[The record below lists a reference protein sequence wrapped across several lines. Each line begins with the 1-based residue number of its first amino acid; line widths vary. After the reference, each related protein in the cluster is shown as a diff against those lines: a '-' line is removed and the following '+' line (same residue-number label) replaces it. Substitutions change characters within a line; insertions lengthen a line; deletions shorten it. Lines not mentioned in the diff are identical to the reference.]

1 MGKGPFASRGPER
14 LDRFTFQPVS
24 PIRRCHVEESLRVR
38 SVPDKIAAMQPSGQG
53 DVETRLDEAE
63 HNGLGAGQ
71 PDDDRVGS
79 RSSWRSRVR
88 SLVLGPHGGGTTRR
102 RASDAVRLGTA
113 VLVVVLCVPLAR
125 ANTSPEIHV
134 SQLLTPPPDGVK
146 WLVTTLWF
154 VGSLGVIAGLVVI
167 GLLVPRLAAVR
178 QMALAGVT
186 ALIACLLIDAAF
198 GDAVGRPSIPP
209 LSGFDPRFPV
219 LQLAVATAI
228 ALAGLPY
235 LSRPMHRLVGVALS
249 IAALCAVVGGYGLPL
264 CVLAAVAL
272 GWGTAAACHLLLGA
286 PNGLPS
292 AEEVVAAVR
301 DLHVEVRG
309 LEAAARQ
316 EWGVAA
322 FAGTDTAGRP
332 VELAVYGRDAA
343 DAQWLRKLWRFCVY
357 RDSGP
362 TLMFNRLQQVE
373 HEAYLTLLADHVGV
387 RVPEVVA
394 AGRCGP
400 SRDATL
406 VTRLSEGRRLAA
418 CAEDDVSDETAD
430 AVLHDVLRLRAA
442 DIAHSALSPQTIVL
456 TTDGP
461 LIRDFRRASSSAP
474 SLRTDR
480 DVAGACAALAAV
492 IGIDRAVAASC
503 RVLDK
508 ATITAVLTLL
518 QRSTIES
525 ETQRLAR
532 SKGTSV
538 RALREALAAKAR
550 LDVPKLV
557 EPKRISWP
565 NLLMV
570 IGSLVGLWLIIGVL
584 TDVSGS
590 LSVIRGAAWGW
601 VAAAFVLGQLPVV
614 TGAWALTGAVIGTL
628 PFGRCVALET
638 SNMFTSFVGGDA
650 AVFGVRVRF
659 FQRQG
664 LDVPSAISSGAIA
677 GTASWVVKGA
687 LFLICL
693 PFAAGDF
700 HKPTDQGGNSGI
712 VWIVIIV
719 VLAVAVVA
727 AVVALVPRVRRL
739 VTEKARPHAATIWK
753 DVKAIAVEP
762 RKIAYVLGGSLG
774 SQVLIA
780 LCLGAALH
788 SVGEHASFASL
799 IVVLTLAAMIGG
811 ATPVPGGA
819 GVIEIGLIAGLTSV
833 GVPQDQAVAA
843 VFIERLCTA
852 YLPPIWGWG
861 TLVWMRRSDYV

>member
-1 MGKGPFASRGPER
+1 MQPRGQSRVEAPPAEARNNGFSTDGPEGHPAG
-14 LDRFTFQPVS
+14 T
-24 PIRRCHVEESLRVR
+24 
-38 SVPDKIAAMQPSGQG
+38 
-53 DVETRLDEAE
+53 
-63 HNGLGAGQ
+63 GASWQ
-71 PDDDRVGS
+71 S
-79 RSSWRSRVR
+79 RAR
-88 SLVLGPHGGGTTRR
+88 SLVLGPHGGGTSRR
-102 RASDAVRLGTA
+102 RASDAVRVGA
-113 VLVVVLCVPLAR
+113 AILVVVLCVPLAR
-125 ANTSPEIHV
+125 ANTSPEVHLA
-134 SQLLTPPPDGVK
+134 QLLTPPPNGVA
-146 WLVTTLWF
+146 WLTTTLWF

-167 GLLVPRLAAVR
+167 GLLVPKLAAVR

-186 ALIACLLIDAAF
+186 ALLVCLLIDAAL
-198 GDAVGRPSIPP
+198 GDAVGRPPIPP

-219 LQLAVATAI
+219 LELAIATAV

-235 LSRPMHRLVGVALS
+235 FSRPMHRLVGGAVA
-249 IAALCAVVGGYGLPL
+249 IAALCAVVGGYGLPI
-264 CVLAAVAL
+264 CVVAAVAL
-272 GWGTAAACHLLLGA
+272 GWGTAAACHLVLGA

-292 AEEVVAAVR
+292 ADEVAAAVR
-301 DLHVEVRG
+301 DLHVEVKG

-322 FAGTDTAGRP
+322 FAGTDTFGRP
-332 VELAVYGRDAA
+332 LELAVYGRDAG

-373 HEAYLTLLADHVGV
+373 HEAYLTLLAGRVGV
-387 RVPEVVA
+387 QVPEVVA

-406 VTRLSEGRRLAA
+406 VTRLPGGERLAA
-418 CAEDDVSDETAD
+418 CRETDISDEAAD
-430 AVLHDVLRLRAA
+430 EVLRAVLRLRAG
-442 DIAHSALSPQTIVL
+442 DIAHSALSPQTIVM
-456 TTDGP
+456 TPGGP
-461 LIRDFRRASSSAP
+461 LLRDFRRASSSAP
-474 SLRTDR
+474 PLRTDR

-492 IGIDRAVAASC
+492 IGTDRAVAASC
-503 RVLDK
+503 RVLDPD
-508 ATITAVLTLL
+508 TITSVLTLL
-518 QRSTIES
+518 QRSTLES

-532 SKGTSV
+532 SQKAFIHT
-538 RALREALAAKAR
+538 LREALAAKAGVE
-550 LDVPKLV
+550 VPKLV

-584 TDVSGS
+584 TEASGS
-590 LSVIRGAAWGW
+590 LSVIRGAALGW

-638 SNMFTSFVGGDA
+638 SNLFTSFVGGDA

-677 GTASWVVKGA
+677 GTASWIVKGA
-687 LFLICL
+687 LFLVCL

-700 HKPTDQGGNSGI
+700 HKPADEGGNAGI
-712 VWIVIIV
+712 VWILIIV
-719 VLAVAVVA
+719 VLAVAVIA

-739 VTEKARPHAATIWK
+739 VAEKARPHVVTIWK

-762 RKIAYVLGGSLG
+762 RKIAYVLGGSIG

-780 LCLGAALH
+780 LCLGASLH

-811 ATPVPGGA
+811 AAPVPGGA
-819 GVIEIGLIAGLTSV
+819 GVIEVGLIAGLTSV
-833 GVPQDQAVAA
+833 GIPQDQAVAA

-852 YLPPIWGWG
+852 YLPPIWGWA